1 MHIFENGM
9 RGSKMWR
16 MYIVCTGSFLPI
28 LVGIGPTP
36 IPSLVVIHQ
45 KPNPWA
51 EIDGCCSTISLAIK
65 IMIILCHFF
74 QRREECGWSIKHLS
88 CNDQVSL
95 WFHSICA
102 IRWSSGLDLEMWNL
116 CFTYISYFFVCLGNN
131 RAVQRG
137 SRHWCGGQA
146 KGETPTQCR
155 EPLWTLLI
163 SSITFGRWEFTFIIQ
178 DYF

>member
-95 WFHSICA
+95 WIPPQHPCHKNMIFRYVWEEGEGDRGGDRDSFPLPSSAPKSEYYSWKIVPSWKIYSLFVHYWQILIKTILHSTV
-102 IRWSSGLDLEMWNL
+102 
-116 CFTYISYFFVCLGNN
+116 F
-131 RAVQRG
+131 
-137 SRHWCGGQA
+137 
-146 KGETPTQCR
+146 P
-155 EPLWTLLI
+155 
-163 SSITFGRWEFTFIIQ
+163 
-178 DYF
+178 